1 MRHQSSS
8 LFTTLTKEEFEGII
22 NIVSETISLGQT
34 TTKEKKFSAA
44 DLWNIQRQKRTFVQ
58 RRFSL

>member
-1 MRHQSSS
+1 MRHQSST
-8 LFTTLTKEEFEGII
+8 LFTTLTKEELENII
-22 NIVSETISLGQT
+22 SIVSETMAVGQT

>member
-8 LFTTLTKEEFEGII
+8 LFTTLSKEELEAII
-22 NIVSETISLGQT
+22 NIVSETIAVGQANMR
-34 TTKEKKFSAA
+34 EKKFNAA

>member
-1 MRHQSSS
+1 MRRLSTT
-8 LFTTLTKEEFEGII
+8 LFTRLGKEELASII
-22 NIVSETISLGQT
+22 HIV
-34 TTKEKKFSAA
+34 KEVVAVDHKTSTDKIFSSA

>member
-1 MRHQSSS
+1 MRRQSIS
-8 LFTTLTKEEFEGII
+8 LFTRLTKEELASITT
-22 NIVSETISLGQT
+22 IVKEVVAMEHKATI
-34 TTKEKKFSAA
+34 EKKFSPA

>member
-1 MRHQSSS
+1 MIHQSVS
-8 LFTTLTKEEFEGII
+8 LFTTLTKEELEAII
-22 NIVSETISLGQT
+22 NIVTETIAVRQT
-34 TTKEKKFSAA
+34 TTREKKFSSA